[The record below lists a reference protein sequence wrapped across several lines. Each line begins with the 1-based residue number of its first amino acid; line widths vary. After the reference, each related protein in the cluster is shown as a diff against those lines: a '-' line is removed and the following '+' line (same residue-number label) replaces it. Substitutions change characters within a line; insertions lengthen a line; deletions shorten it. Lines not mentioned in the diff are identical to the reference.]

1 MSAPAAARALP
12 PRLIQGPPGF
22 APVVGR
28 LASML
33 GHVRSTTLRLVRN
46 LSTEQLDHV
55 HDGRSNS
62 IGALLA
68 HLVAMELR
76 TQTFTFEGRGLNEEE
91 DALWGA
97 GLALWDRA
105 RHEMRGN
112 PASFYTDALEEVRAR
127 TLRELAARD
136 DAWLDEV
143 IAFSE
148 GVDVSNHYL
157 WFHLA
162 EDEAS
167 HRGQVVWLLI
177 RLLDVPP

>member
-1 MSAPAAARALP
+1 MSAGAAAPALP
-12 PRLIQGPPGF
+12 PRLIEAPPGF
-22 APVVGR
+22 APGVGR

-33 GHVRSTTLRLVRN
+33 DHVRRTTVRLVRN

-55 HDGRSNS
+55 HDDRSNS

-76 TQTFTFEGRGLNEEE
+76 TQTLTFEGRHLNEEE
-91 DALWGA
+91 DARWGA

-105 RHEMRGN
+105 RHEMRGR
-112 PASFYTDALEEVRAR
+112 PASFYLDALDRLRAG
-127 TLRELAARD
+127 TLRGLAARD
-136 DAWLDEV
+136 DAWLDRV
-143 IAFSE
+143 IVFGDGIE
-148 GVDVSNHYL
+148 VSNHYL

-167 HRGQVVWLLI
+167 HRGQIVWLLI
-177 RLLDVPP
+177 RLLEVPP

>member
-1 MSAPAAARALP
+1 MSAPSAATALP
-12 PRLIQGPPGF
+12 PRLIQPPPGF
-22 APVVGR
+22 APGVGR

-46 LSTEQLDHV
+46 LSTAQLDHV

-68 HLVAMELR
+68 HLVAMEMR
-76 TQTFTFEGRGLNEEE
+76 TQAFTFEGRGLNAEE

-97 GLALWDRA
+97 GLQLWDRA
-105 RHEMRGN
+105 RHEMRGR
-112 PASFYTDALEEVRAR
+112 PASFYLDGLEQVRGR
-127 TLRELAARD
+127 TLRELAARGD
-136 DAWLDEV
+136 PWLDEV
-143 IAFSE
+143 TSFSE
-148 GVDVSNHYL
+148 GLDVSHHYL

-167 HRGQVVWLLI
+167 HRGQIVWLLI